1 MNKFYIIVFLICL
14 FVCSKVEAYTCGY
27 YTENGTWHFHIDYTV
42 EDGEITFKDDYSVVF
57 WERNLY
63 STSIMDFEVAEKY
76 KNKTN
81 SKKIQMLVELFG
93 DGKCQ
98 KRLYLCEG
106 LSFKYSSGDHPAKD
120 YAILFES
127 QYLTEAKEYVGDVYT
142 YNFGNDLNKAN
153 LNNNIMFEGNN
164 NCFEINVYE
173 SSVIDAEIVD
183 TIGEKCDFLSKYIDG
198 DGKSIQPLKNYYI
211 NCKKSGGDD
220 CYQYDKNKSIIK
232 TYCYSTIEHTSYDNI
247 CLKKCSTEVPD
258 IIGEIES
265 SFNGKTCHLSD
276 KIIKFAANILK
287 WGKYFAPAL
296 VIILSLLDFVKAL
309 AAQNDDDMKK
319 SQARFIK
326 RLISAVLLFIIPMLI
341 YFVLDKFNLI
351 NADPF
356 CKLI

>member
-106 LSFKYSSGDHPAKD
+106 LSFKYSSDDHPAQD

-173 SSVIDAEIVD
+173 S
-183 TIGEKCDFLSKYIDG
+183 
-198 DGKSIQPLKNYYI
+198 
-211 NCKKSGGDD
+211 
-220 CYQYDKNKSIIK
+220 
-232 TYCYSTIEHTSYDNI
+232 
-247 CLKKCSTEVPD
+247 
-258 IIGEIES
+258 
-265 SFNGKTCHLSD
+265 
-276 KIIKFAANILK
+276 
-287 WGKYFAPAL
+287 
-296 VIILSLLDFVKAL
+296 
-309 AAQNDDDMKK
+309 
-319 SQARFIK
+319 R
-326 RLISAVLLFIIPMLI
+326 
-341 YFVLDKFNLI
+341 
-351 NADPF
+351 
-356 CKLI
+356 